1 MSKPKRPKQTATRFA
16 FIRELEE
23 KTILFSFDASKHQ
36 AALNELLRT
45 LQERVF
51 CTQAQLIRS
60 SDGRQAKI
68 VVRGDI
74 AQMNNLDGFLRR
86 APGVKTISDGNPN
99 QEIINLIKQYHHNLW
114 NELACPDAEMHL
126 SAFVS
131 GMGSRQAILDYP
143 DCREQPDVWKLAE
156 TYYQAL
162 EESALFSLLPPHHE
176 MILYSF
182 MGGYLGE
189 QGRCEIDKDQGK
201 MQETAVFKAQVLL
214 KEEQGRPDIIIH
226 TFAEQIR
233 DTLVKK
239 GHRNVMELIKPLG
252 RIS

>member
-1 MSKPKRPKQTATRFA
+1 MSKPKRPKQTAIRQTQELQERTIIFA
-16 FIRELEE
+16 L
-23 KTILFSFDASKHQ
+23 DASKHRP
-36 AALNELLRT
+36 ALDELLTT
-45 LQERVF
+45 LQERIYS
-51 CTQAQLIRS
+51 TEAQLVLS
-60 SDGRQAKI
+60 EDGQQAKI

-86 APGVKTISDGNPN
+86 APEVKTISDGNPN
-99 QEIINLIKQYHHNLW
+99 QELINLIKQYHHNLW
-114 NELACPDAEMHL
+114 NELHCPDVEMHL

-143 DCREQPDVWKLAE
+143 DCREQPNVWKLAE

-162 EESALFSLLPPHHE
+162 EESALFSDLATHHE

-182 MGGYLGE
+182 MGGYIGE
-189 QGRCEIDKDQGK
+189 QGRCEIDNDQGK
-201 MQETAVFKAQVLL
+201 KREIAVFKAQVLL

-239 GHRNVMELIKPLG
+239 RCRNVMELIKPLG
-252 RIS
+252 RTC